1 MGTITGPGVT
11 WWDTFNTLLDPSSLF
26 SYSGS
31 GFTFNNPLRYKGWTD
46 WTMTD
51 NTNLVAGSGIS
62 KYVKQ
67 TSVQQYSQKI
77 VQVGS
82 TSNNKFTC
90 IFIYRQP
97 QAADYRTIVQWQSN
111 DLGFYVEANGNITMK
126 SSNTNYT
133 TSGLAM
139 TDNSWRHYVFTRSGT
154 AATMYV
160 NGSLF
165 TTFTGLSDQ
174 DLSARASAG
183 KTVWKGERG
192 QAPSMVTHKF
202 DFDSNQKSG
211 EDYEGDRNNK
221 NVINALIMQGS
232 TLINVPLEGGL
243 KSIVGKV
250 INLELPSETGDGPA
264 KKSTHGGKH
273 LVIAQGEYL
282 NVGDSGMMGT
292 AAIQTSSGGQQGSV
306 ID

>member
-11 WWDTFNTLLDPSSLF
+11 WWDAFNTLLDPSSLF

-31 GFTFNNPLRYKGWTD
+31 GFTFNNPLRYKGWSD

-67 TSVQQYSQKI
+67 TSVQQYQQKI

-139 TDNSWRHYVFTRSGT
+139 TDDRWRHYVFTRSGT
-154 AATMYV
+154 AATMYI

-165 TTFTGLSDQ
+165 TTFTGLS
-174 DLSARASAG
+174 ANNNSAG
-183 KTVWKGERG
+183 DTKV
-192 QAPSMVTHKF
+192 F
-202 DFDSNQKSG
+202 DFPGCDGAIGQLWFNMG
-211 EDYEGDRNNK
+211 EA
-221 NVINALIMQGS
+221 I
-232 TLINVPLEGGL
+232 
-243 KSIVGKV
+243 
-250 INLELPSETGDGPA
+250 
-264 KKSTHGGKH
+264 
-273 LVIAQGEYL
+273 
-282 NVGDSGMMGT
+282 T
-292 AAIQTSSGGQQGSV
+292 AAQVSQHYRAFRGRFGIQ
-306 ID
+306 

>member
-31 GFTFNNPLRYKGWTD
+31 GFTFNNPLRYKGWSD
-46 WTMTD
+46 WTMTND
-51 NTNLVAGSGIS
+51 TNLVAGSGIS

-67 TSVQQYSQKI
+67 TSVQQYTQKI

-139 TDNSWRHYVFTRSGT
+139 TDDRWRHYVFTRSGT

-165 TTFTGLSDQ
+165 TTFTGLS
-174 DLSARASAG
+174 ANNNSAG
-183 KTVWKGERG
+183 DTKV
-192 QAPSMVTHKF
+192 F
-202 DFDSNQKSG
+202 DFPGCDGAIGQLWFSMG
-211 EDYEGDRNNK
+211 EA
-221 NVINALIMQGS
+221 I
-232 TLINVPLEGGL
+232 
-243 KSIVGKV
+243 
-250 INLELPSETGDGPA
+250 
-264 KKSTHGGKH
+264 
-273 LVIAQGEYL
+273 
-282 NVGDSGMMGT
+282 T
-292 AAIQTSSGGQQGSV
+292 ATQVSQHYRAFRGRFGIR
-306 ID
+306 

>member
-1 MGTITGPGVT
+1 MGTMTGPGVT

-31 GFTFNNPLRYKGWTD
+31 GFTFNNPLRYKGWSD
-46 WTMTD
+46 WTMTND
-51 NTNLVAGSGIS
+51 TNLVAGSGIS

-67 TSVQQYSQKI
+67 ISVQQYTQKI

-82 TSNNKFTC
+82 TASNKFTC

-139 TDNSWRHYVFTRSGT
+139 TDDRWRHYVFTRSGT

-165 TTFTGLSDQ
+165 TTFTGLS
-174 DLSARASAG
+174 ANNNSAG
-183 KTVWKGERG
+183 DTKV
-192 QAPSMVTHKF
+192 F
-202 DFDSNQKSG
+202 DFPGCDGAIGQLWFNMG
-211 EDYEGDRNNK
+211 EA
-221 NVINALIMQGS
+221 I
-232 TLINVPLEGGL
+232 
-243 KSIVGKV
+243 
-250 INLELPSETGDGPA
+250 
-264 KKSTHGGKH
+264 
-273 LVIAQGEYL
+273 
-282 NVGDSGMMGT
+282 T
-292 AAIQTSSGGQQGSV
+292 AAQVSQHYRAFRGRFGIR
-306 ID
+306 

>member
-1 MGTITGPGVT
+1 MGTVSGPGVS
-11 WWDTFNTLLDPSSLF
+11 WWDTFNTLLDPSSTI

-31 GFTFNNPLRYKGWTD
+31 GFTFDNPFRYKGWTD

-67 TSVQQYSQKI
+67 TSVQQFQQKI

-139 TDNSWRHYVFTRSGT
+139 TDDRWRHYVFTRSGT

-165 TTFTGLSDQ
+165 TTFTGLSANNN
-174 DLSARASAG
+174 SASDT
-183 KTVWKGERG
+183 KV
-192 QAPSMVTHKF
+192 F
-202 DFDSNQKSG
+202 DFPGCDGAIGQLWFNMG
-211 EDYEGDRNNK
+211 EA
-221 NVINALIMQGS
+221 I
-232 TLINVPLEGGL
+232 
-243 KSIVGKV
+243 
-250 INLELPSETGDGPA
+250 
-264 KKSTHGGKH
+264 
-273 LVIAQGEYL
+273 
-282 NVGDSGMMGT
+282 T
-292 AAIQTSSGGQQGSV
+292 AAQVSQHYRAFRGRFDIS
-306 ID
+306 

>member
-31 GFTFNNPLRYKGWTD
+31 GFTFNNPLRYKGWSD

-67 TSVQQYSQKI
+67 TSVQQFTQKI
-77 VQVGS
+77 VQVGN

-139 TDNSWRHYVFTRSGT
+139 TDDRWRHYVFTRSGT

-165 TTFTGLSDQ
+165 TTFTGLSANNN
-174 DLSARASAG
+174 SASDT
-183 KTVWKGERG
+183 KV
-192 QAPSMVTHKF
+192 F
-202 DFDSNQKSG
+202 DFPGCDGAIGQLWFNMG
-211 EDYEGDRNNK
+211 EA
-221 NVINALIMQGS
+221 I
-232 TLINVPLEGGL
+232 
-243 KSIVGKV
+243 
-250 INLELPSETGDGPA
+250 
-264 KKSTHGGKH
+264 
-273 LVIAQGEYL
+273 
-282 NVGDSGMMGT
+282 T
-292 AAIQTSSGGQQGSV
+292 AAQVSQHYRAFRGRFGIG
-306 ID
+306 

>member
-31 GFTFNNPLRYKGWTD
+31 GFTFNNPLRYKGWSD
-46 WTMTD
+46 WTMTND
-51 NTNLVAGSGIS
+51 TNLVAGSGIS

-67 TSVQQYSQKI
+67 TSVQQYTQKI

-82 TSNNKFTC
+82 TASNKFTC

-111 DLGFYVEANGNITMK
+111 DIGFYVEANGNITMK

-139 TDNSWRHYVFTRSGT
+139 TDDRWRHYVFTRSGT

-165 TTFTGLSDQ
+165 TTFTGLS
-174 DLSARASAG
+174 ANNNSAG
-183 KTVWKGERG
+183 DTKV
-192 QAPSMVTHKF
+192 F
-202 DFDSNQKSG
+202 DFPGCDGAIGQLWFSMG
-211 EDYEGDRNNK
+211 EA
-221 NVINALIMQGS
+221 I
-232 TLINVPLEGGL
+232 
-243 KSIVGKV
+243 
-250 INLELPSETGDGPA
+250 
-264 KKSTHGGKH
+264 
-273 LVIAQGEYL
+273 
-282 NVGDSGMMGT
+282 T
-292 AAIQTSSGGQQGSV
+292 ATQVSQHYRAFRGRFGIR
-306 ID
+306 

>member
-31 GFTFNNPLRYKGWTD
+31 GFTFNNPLRYKGWSD
-46 WTMTD
+46 WTMTND
-51 NTNLVAGSGIS
+51 TNLVAGSGIS

-67 TSVQQYSQKI
+67 ISVQQYTQKI

-82 TSNNKFTC
+82 TASNKFTC

-165 TTFTGLSDQ
+165 TTFTGLS
-174 DLSARASAG
+174 ANNNSAG
-183 KTVWKGERG
+183 DTKV
-192 QAPSMVTHKF
+192 F
-202 DFDSNQKSG
+202 DFPGCDGAIGQLWFSMG
-211 EDYEGDRNNK
+211 EA
-221 NVINALIMQGS
+221 I
-232 TLINVPLEGGL
+232 
-243 KSIVGKV
+243 
-250 INLELPSETGDGPA
+250 
-264 KKSTHGGKH
+264 
-273 LVIAQGEYL
+273 
-282 NVGDSGMMGT
+282 T
-292 AAIQTSSGGQQGSV
+292 AAQVSQHYRAFRGRFGIR
-306 ID
+306 

>member
-31 GFTFNNPLRYKGWTD
+31 GFTFNNPLRYKGWSD

-67 TSVQQYSQKI
+67 TSVQQYQQKI

-139 TDNSWRHYVFTRSGT
+139 TDDRWRHYVFTRSGT
-154 AATMYV
+154 AATMYI

-165 TTFTGLSDQ
+165 TTFTGLS
-174 DLSARASAG
+174 ANNNSAG
-183 KTVWKGERG
+183 DTKV
-192 QAPSMVTHKF
+192 F
-202 DFDSNQKSG
+202 DFPGCDGAIGQLWFNMG
-211 EDYEGDRNNK
+211 EA
-221 NVINALIMQGS
+221 I
-232 TLINVPLEGGL
+232 
-243 KSIVGKV
+243 
-250 INLELPSETGDGPA
+250 
-264 KKSTHGGKH
+264 
-273 LVIAQGEYL
+273 
-282 NVGDSGMMGT
+282 T
-292 AAIQTSSGGQQGSV
+292 AAQVSQHYRAFRGRFGIQ
-306 ID
+306 

>member
-1 MGTITGPGVT
+1 MGTQTGPGVT

-67 TSVQQYSQKI
+67 TSVQQFQQKI

-82 TSNNKFTC
+82 TINNKFTC

-139 TDNSWRHYVFTRSGT
+139 TDDRWRHYVFTRSGT
-154 AATMYV
+154 AATMYI

-165 TTFTGLSDQ
+165 TTFTGLS
-174 DLSARASAG
+174 ANNNSAG
-183 KTVWKGERG
+183 DTKV
-192 QAPSMVTHKF
+192 F
-202 DFDSNQKSG
+202 DFPGCDGAIGQLWFNMG
-211 EDYEGDRNNK
+211 EA
-221 NVINALIMQGS
+221 I
-232 TLINVPLEGGL
+232 
-243 KSIVGKV
+243 
-250 INLELPSETGDGPA
+250 
-264 KKSTHGGKH
+264 
-273 LVIAQGEYL
+273 
-282 NVGDSGMMGT
+282 T
-292 AAIQTSSGGQQGSV
+292 AAQVSQHYRAFRGRFGIQ
-306 ID
+306 

>member
-67 TSVQQYSQKI
+67 TSVQQYTQKI

-82 TSNNKFTC
+82 TASNKFTC

-97 QAADYRTIVQWQSN
+97 QAADYRTIVQWKSN

-139 TDNSWRHYVFTRSGT
+139 TDDRWRHYVFTRSGT

-165 TTFTGLSDQ
+165 TTFTGLS
-174 DLSARASAG
+174 ANNNSAG
-183 KTVWKGERG
+183 DTKV
-192 QAPSMVTHKF
+192 F
-202 DFDSNQKSG
+202 DFPGCDGAIGQLWFNMG
-211 EDYEGDRNNK
+211 EA
-221 NVINALIMQGS
+221 I
-232 TLINVPLEGGL
+232 
-243 KSIVGKV
+243 
-250 INLELPSETGDGPA
+250 
-264 KKSTHGGKH
+264 
-273 LVIAQGEYL
+273 
-282 NVGDSGMMGT
+282 T
-292 AAIQTSSGGQQGSV
+292 AAQVSQHYLAFRGRFGIR
-306 ID
+306 

>member
-1 MGTITGPGVT
+1 MGTITGHGVF

-31 GFTFNNPLRYKGWTD
+31 GFTFNNPLRYKGWSD
-46 WTMTD
+46 WTMTND
-51 NTNLVAGSGIS
+51 TNLVAGSGIS

-67 TSVQQYSQKI
+67 ISVQQYTQKI

-82 TSNNKFTC
+82 TASNKFTC

-139 TDNSWRHYVFTRSGT
+139 TDDRWRHYTFTRSGT

-165 TTFTGLSDQ
+165 TTFTGLS
-174 DLSARASAG
+174 ANNNSAG
-183 KTVWKGERG
+183 DTKV
-192 QAPSMVTHKF
+192 F
-202 DFDSNQKSG
+202 DFPGCDGAIGQLWFNMG
-211 EDYEGDRNNK
+211 EA
-221 NVINALIMQGS
+221 I
-232 TLINVPLEGGL
+232 
-243 KSIVGKV
+243 
-250 INLELPSETGDGPA
+250 
-264 KKSTHGGKH
+264 
-273 LVIAQGEYL
+273 
-282 NVGDSGMMGT
+282 T
-292 AAIQTSSGGQQGSV
+292 AAQVSQHYRAFRGRFGIR
-306 ID
+306 